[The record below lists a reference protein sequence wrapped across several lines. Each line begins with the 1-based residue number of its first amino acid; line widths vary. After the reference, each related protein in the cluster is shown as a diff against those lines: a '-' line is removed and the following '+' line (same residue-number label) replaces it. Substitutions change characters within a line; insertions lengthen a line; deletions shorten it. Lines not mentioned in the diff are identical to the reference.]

1 MNTISGVHA
10 VREALR
16 AGPQSIRKIVVAEG
30 SLDGRKREILAL
42 ARASGIP
49 VYREPRDRVG
59 TQGVTAELVAF
70 EWSDFHELLQG
81 AKTPAFFLAL
91 DQIEDPRNFGA
102 VIRAAEGA
110 GVDGVVVPERKTAPP
125 SEVAISASAG
135 ALHHAKVARVRNL
148 SNALAEMKERG
159 IWSVG
164 LTPSAKAPWHSF
176 DYTEPVILVRRGR
189 PRPEKKSSQNLRHPS
204 LPPPKRLHRI
214 FERIRS
220 RRNHVVRGPPPKNET
235 QFHQLGESITEKRPR
250 ILNAEC

>member
-30 SLDGRKREILAL
+30 SLDARKREILSL

-91 DQIEDPRNFGA
+91 DHIEDPRNFGA

-148 SNALAEMKERG
+148 SDALTEMKERG

-176 DYTEPVILVRRGR
+176 DYTEPVILVLGGEGRGLRRR
-189 PRPEKKSSQNLRHPS
+189 VAKTCDTLVS
-204 LPPPKRLHRI
+204 LPQRGCIESLNVSVAAGITLYEVLRQ
-214 FERIRS
+214 RT
-220 RRNHVVRGPPPKNET
+220 RRNSTSWESQSPKNGPNPE
-235 QFHQLGESITEKRPR
+235 R
-250 ILNAEC
+250 